1 MQDSSIIAETIES
14 DFQEGTSIAIEE
26 MGQLETELVAQIQN
40 NSAEEGIC
48 SIDAQIQNNSGEE
61 GICSI
66 DALKSM
72 PEPQVGLAVEQELV
86 LETRNNSAEEGICSI
101 GAPTST
107 PDPQVSLTMGP
118 NLVLEIQN
126 NNGEEG
132 ICSVDSLTSAPFGV
146 TVDMHEQPYGRYGFF
161 Y

>member
-48 SIDAQIQNNSGEE
+48 SIDA
-61 GICSI
+61 
-66 DALKSM
+66 LKSM

-101 GAPTST
+101 GAPTSK

>member
-1 MQDSSIIAETIES
+1 MQDSGIIGETTES
-14 DFQEGTSIAIEE
+14 DFQEGTSMAIEE
-26 MGQLETELVAQIQN
+26 MEQPETELVP
-40 NSAEEGIC
+40 
-48 SIDAQIQNNSGEE
+48 QIQNNSGEE

-86 LETRNNSAEEGICSI
+86 LETQNNSAEEDICSI

-118 NLVLEIQN
+118 DLVLEIQN

-132 ICSVDSLTSAPFGV
+132 ICSIDALTSASFGV
-146 TVDMHEQPYGRYGFF
+146 TLDKHEQPYGRYGFF